1 MFLTT
6 EELADLTECRLRC
19 KQIDWLN
26 THGWVYATSRLGN
39 PKVLRA
45 YAEQRLGLATAAP
58 KAETEPDF
66 SHWT

>member
-1 MFLTT
+1 MFLTP
-6 EELADLTECRLRC
+6 EELTDLTESRSRN

-26 THGWVYATSRLGN
+26 VRGWIYTTSRLGN

-45 YAEQRLGLATAAP
+45 YAEQKLGLATAAP
-58 KAETEPDF
+58 ESATEPDF